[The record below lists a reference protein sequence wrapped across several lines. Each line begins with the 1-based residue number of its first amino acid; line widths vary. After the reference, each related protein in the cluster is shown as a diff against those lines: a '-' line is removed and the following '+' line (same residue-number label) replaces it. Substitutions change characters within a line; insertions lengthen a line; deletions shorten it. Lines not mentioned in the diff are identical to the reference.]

1 MRLCCPYMVVA
12 LEHFACCKV
21 EKGAG
26 EAVAAAEA
34 GEAAGAV
41 AGEAVAAA
49 EAGEAAGAVA
59 LRLERLLGLWL
70 EERHSGWRVVGG
82 CGLCVGDAGVDN
94 VKIAIFYS
102 F

>member
-21 EKGAG
+21 EKG
-26 EAVAAAEA
+26 
-34 GEAAGAV
+34 